1 MLISK
6 KLNNSLRMLNKHIIT
21 PSILLLIFGPVLLA
35 QTDGEDIVVGNYRK
49 LNSEITKEERTLLV
63 RLPRDYS
70 ETSNNY
76 PVLYL
81 LYGQNINEYLLPAIT
96 ACDLLAETGSIPEM
110 IIVGIANAERYRDYS
125 SISDGYI
132 KNTVQFFTDELFPF
146 INENYR
152 TNEYRIIVGP
162 QAGAVFAFY
171 VLINHPDMF
180 NAFII
185 ENPFVGQ
192 NRELIFSKSNSF
204 FANNPELEKF
214 LFISEENNNNP
225 LYIET
230 ARKFSEML
238 ISKKPAGFKF
248 SFKITEP
255 SNYFV
260 PPVPVKEALLK
271 LFEPFAFPDSLK
283 VENLND
289 IKEFYDNVSRIYN
302 IPFKAPNIILTF
314 KSDDFVN
321 RKLFTEARELLA
333 YQLSLYPKSLNAL
346 MRLGDLERMLGNY
359 ENALRFY
366 DEFLKIMP
374 VDAIAISNRRKN
386 LEKYVKESLVYL
398 LEKDIRSKGIDQAV
412 RNFKRIKSLKE
423 NKLGYPENDFNNLGY
438 SLLNR
443 GMTEESVRVFR
454 LAIEIYPRSA
464 NLFDSLGEAYINNRD
479 VNNAIKSY
487 ERSLSLNPQN
497 DNAKKMLEQLR
508 RN

>member
-1 MLISK
+1 MKVQAGRPTVNQSHLTVPDPAILIYGLWMLISK

-70 ETSNNY
+70 ETSNDY

-132 KNTVQFFTDELFPF
+132 ENTVQFFTDELFPF
-146 INENYR
+146 INKNYR
-152 TNEYRIIVGP
+152 TNDYRIIVGP

-171 VLINHPDMF
+171 VLITHPDMF

-321 RKLFTEARELLA
+321 RKLFTEARPRASAGASSRSAAKVGRCSRTSSPSTARTRSSRESPGRSPRSSPSPA
-333 YQLSLYPKSLNAL
+333 RRSRARPRDQGS
-346 MRLGDLERMLGNY
+346 GV
-359 ENALRFY
+359 
-366 DEFLKIMP
+366 P
-374 VDAIAISNRRKN
+374 V
-386 LEKYVKESLVYL
+386 SLV
-398 LEKDIRSKGIDQAV
+398 
-412 RNFKRIKSLKE
+412 
-423 NKLGYPENDFNNLGY
+423 P
-438 SLLNR
+438 
-443 GMTEESVRVFR
+443 
-454 LAIEIYPRSA
+454 
-464 NLFDSLGEAYINNRD
+464 
-479 VNNAIKSY
+479 
-487 ERSLSLNPQN
+487 ERSSSRAAL
-497 DNAKKMLEQLR
+497 ARAWYLR
-508 RN
+508 RNASRTSSSSSSRSSSALWAPCVARMSSSSLT